1 MKVGELTVAEL
12 PLDVLHVLLSQW
24 ITTDDLA
31 RVDSAACNKR
41 FRKVFLEIVQKPYF
55 ATEGFP
61 SNTGTLTMN
70 CIDGRY
76 SLFLQW
82 MLMRQVQV
90 QVLDLS
96 LFSTVKH
103 MNMQVGSFLSQVKS
117 LKVSLEDKDTRQ
129 LAETVLRNCAHNIQF
144 LDLGS
149 KVGDHDLSRF
159 RGIQFPALQKLTLL
173 ECKAS
178 GRGTADFLQRTPQLQ
193 NLVLDRTSEFNED
206 VVSSLRYR
214 CPKLKTLSL
223 RECKAVSLEALSTF
237 PAKSLSTLDLS
248 ASALDSIALT
258 KYLPQLV
265 RSTRNLNLSKAS
277 GLSPEALQAVSREQ
291 FLDDKVVDIRHCP
304 IKISLELR
312 EKLSNSTGLF
322 VLGI

>member
-1 MKVGELTVAEL
+1 MKVGELTIAEL

-41 FRKVFLEIVQKPYF
+41 FRNVFLEIVQKPYF
-55 ATEGFP
+55 ATLGAPF
-61 SNTGTLTMN
+61 NAGILTVN
-70 CIDGRY
+70 GNDGRY

-129 LAETVLRNCAHNIQF
+129 LAETVVRNCAHNIQF

-149 KVGDHDLSRF
+149 KVGNHDLSQF

-178 GRGTADFLQRTPQLQ
+178 GRGIADLLQRTPQLQ
-193 NLVLDRTSEFNED
+193 NLVLDRTSEINED
-206 VVSSLRYR
+206 IVTSLRRR
-214 CPKLKTLSL
+214 CPRLKTLSL

-248 ASALDSIALT
+248 ASDLDSIALS
-258 KYLPQLV
+258 KYLPQMV
-265 RSTRNLNLSKAS
+265 RCTRNLNLSNAS
-277 GLSPEALQAVSREQ
+277 GLSAEALQAVSRER
-291 FLDDKVVDIRHCP
+291 FLDDKVVDIRHCDV
-304 IKISLELR
+304 KISLELR
-312 EKLSNSTGLF
+312 EKLSNSTGIF